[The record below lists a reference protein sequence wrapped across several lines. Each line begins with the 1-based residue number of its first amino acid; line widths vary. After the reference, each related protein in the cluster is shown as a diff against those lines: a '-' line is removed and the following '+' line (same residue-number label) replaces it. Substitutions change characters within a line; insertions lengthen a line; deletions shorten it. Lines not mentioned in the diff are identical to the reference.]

1 MFRSKVDL
9 CETSEGTPWKHPYER
24 SESGRKFCERG
35 NLALRSTT
43 TSTTGIAV
51 HMGRTK
57 FSPQILIKFTM
68 AFMKYTVDLSVG
80 TGRSGGVFLRNNS
93 SKGLNVRSLN
103 FPEPSVW
110 PLWEMGCYTRWD
122 VRIDLTNSLNL
133 KQLNL
138 ECNQLLKT
146 HNFSWDV
153 KKKSPL
159 WKMFWSVLQPE
170 FTMCGRLVGDRA
182 KICIF
187 SWATCWQMSVGRN
200 SSVLSWRELDF
211 LMLVLQ
217 PYFVLSVVHEL
228 IFNFCITLHPSMSIQ

>member
-80 TGRSGGVFLRNNS
+80 TGRSGGIFLRNNS

-122 VRIDLTNSLNL
+122 VWIDLTNSLNL

-153 KKKSPL
+153 KKNHPYGRCSGQSYSLSLPCVEGWWGIGQKSVFSPG
-159 WKMFWSVLQPE
+159 QH
-170 FTMCGRLVGDRA
+170 VG
-182 KICIF
+182 KCLL
-187 SWATCWQMSVGRN
+187 GRN

-217 PYFVLSVVHEL
+217 PYFVLSVVHDL